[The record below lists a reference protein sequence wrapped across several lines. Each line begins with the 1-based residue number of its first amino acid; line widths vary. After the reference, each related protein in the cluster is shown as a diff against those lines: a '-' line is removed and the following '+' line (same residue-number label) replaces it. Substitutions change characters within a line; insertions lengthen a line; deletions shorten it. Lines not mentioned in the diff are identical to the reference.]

1 MTLMESGTTTTTITT
16 VDHEHNHGGGT
27 AISDVHQDVIK
38 THILTRLDGATL
50 ASASCASS
58 HLHALSTE
66 EQLWREIC
74 SSTWPSI
81 DDPRVRHVI
90 SSFPGGYR
98 SFFSDSF
105 PLLRLHHRS
114 PPKQHHHHN
123 RPFLAEIISAVDV
136 HYKESLI
143 FSKVQENETKSDW
156 FLCSP
161 LRFDLLGQKES
172 VQTPIRHVGE
182 DQAWLDHLEE
192 NLKLSWIL
200 IDPTRN
206 IAANV
211 SSRSPVSVQRQ
222 WLTGDMQLR
231 YSMVISGGEDWSEVV
246 QCAVV
251 VTCEGKMGG
260 AMQVLEV
267 SMQVEDLEGKH
278 LNGKDGLVILQRAM
292 ESGKRKKER
301 KGEGKERFEEFLKMK
316 RERKERKQ
324 RRERAL
330 DMACIATGFTIFVA
344 FWSFLLFR

>member
-1 MTLMESGTTTTTITT
+1 MESGTITTITT
-16 VDHEHNHGGGT
+16 VDHDHRGGT

-38 THILTRLDGATL
+38 SHILTRLDGATL

-74 SSTWPSI
+74 FSTWPSV

-105 PLLRLHHRS
+105 PLLHHRS
-114 PPKQHHHHN
+114 PPKQQHHN

-143 FSKVQENETKSDW
+143 LSKVQENETKSNW

-161 LRFDLLGQKES
+161 FRFDLLEQKES
-172 VQTPIRHVGE
+172 VQTQIRHVGE
-182 DQAWLDHLEE
+182 NQAWLDHLEE

-206 IAANV
+206 RAVNI
-211 SSRSPVSVQRQ
+211 SSRSPVLVQRH
-222 WLTGDMQLR
+222 WLTGDVQLR
-231 YSMVISGGEDWSEVV
+231 YSTVVSGGEDSSELV

-251 VTCEGKMGG
+251 VTCEGKVGG
-260 AMQVLEV
+260 AMHVREV

-278 LNGKDGLVILQRAM
+278 LNGKDSLVIFQGAM
-292 ESGKRKKER
+292 ESGKRQKER
-301 KGEGKERFEEFLKMK
+301 KAGEGKERFEEFLKMK
-316 RERKERKQ
+316 GERKERKQ

-330 DMACIATGFTIFVA
+330 DMACIATGLTIFVA